1 MLAAYFSPTGT
12 TRKIVMALSVH
23 LKDAM
28 LNTMTN
34 AKTDIKRDTID
45 FTPLSERTSNE
56 EIRISSDELF
66 ILGIP
71 VYAGRV
77 PNVLLPYL
85 KRFKGDNTKAVI
97 VAVYGNRHYDDAL
110 MELSQLL
117 VSNGFDVIA
126 GCAFIGE
133 HAFSSV
139 LAAGRPDSNDLLA
152 CKRYA
157 YEIAKKLTHMASQRV
172 DDFIM
177 PGHSPLR
184 PYYRPVDDDGI
195 PFDFKR
201 IVPVTKTTC
210 IDCGLCAKI
219 CPVQSISDVDY
230 QTITGLCIKCCACVK
245 HCPVEAK
252 QFDDP
257 NFMKHKK
264 ELEVDFFSRR
274 SPECFL

>member
-1 MLAAYFSPTGT
+1 MELTA
-12 TRKIVMALSVH
+12 H

-28 LNTMTN
+28 NTEELIDLNEFEY
-34 AKTDIKRDTID
+34 KTID
-45 FTPLSERTSNE
+45 FTPLSERSSND
-56 EIRISSDELF
+56 EIRISCDELF

-85 KRFKGDNTKAVI
+85 KRYKGDRTKAVI
-97 VAVYGNRHYDDAL
+97 VTVYGNRHYDDAL

-133 HAFSSV
+133 HAFSNV
-139 LAAGRPDSNDLLA
+139 LAAGRPDTDDRQA
-152 CKRYA
+152 CKRFA
-157 YEIAKKLTHMASQRV
+157 YKIAKKLTQMNSHRV

-177 PGHSPLR
+177 PGKWPLR
-184 PYYRPVDDDGI
+184 PYYRPVDDDGVA
-195 PFDFKR
+195 FDFKR
-201 IVPVTKTTC
+201 IVPITMETC
-210 IDCGLCAKI
+210 IECGLCAEF
-219 CPVQSISDVDY
+219 CPVQSISFVDNR
-230 QTITGLCIKCCACVK
+230 TITGICIKCCACVK
-245 HCPVEAK
+245 NCPVGAK
-252 QFDDP
+252 HFDDP
-257 NFMKHKK
+257 NFLKHKK

>member
-12 TRKIVMALSVH
+12 TRKIVMALSAH

-28 LNTMTN
+28 TTN
-34 AKTDIKRDTID
+34 SELTNDIISIELKTID
-45 FTPLSERTSNE
+45 FTPLTERTSND
-56 EIRISSDELF
+56 EIRIKCDELF

-110 MELSQLL
+110 MELSQLF
-117 VSNGFDVIA
+117 VSNGFDVVA

-133 HAFSSV
+133 HAFSNV
-139 LAAGRPDSNDLLA
+139 LAAGRPDTEDLLL
-152 CKRYA
+152 CKQYA
-157 YEIAKKLTHMASQRV
+157 YEIANKLTNLESRCFM
-172 DDFIM
+172 I
-177 PGHSPLR
+177 PGQWPLR
-184 PYYRPVDDDGI
+184 PYYRPVDDDGAA
-195 PFDFKR
+195 FDFKR
-201 IVPVTKTTC
+201 IVPVTKSTC
-210 IDCGLCAKI
+210 IECGLCANL
-219 CPVQSISDVDY
+219 CPVQSISNSDNR
-230 QTITGLCIKCCACVK
+230 TITGMCIKCCACVK

-264 ELEVDFFSRR
+264 ELEVDFFCRR

>member
-1 MLAAYFSPTGT
+1 MN
-12 TRKIVMALSVH
+12 LSAH
-23 LKDAM
+23 LKEALDTEEM
-28 LNTMTN
+28 DDIN
-34 AKTDIKRDTID
+34 AFELKTID
-45 FTPLSERTSNE
+45 FTPLSERTTND
-56 EIRISSDELF
+56 EIRISCDELF

-133 HAFSSV
+133 HAFSNV
-139 LAAGRPDSNDLLA
+139 LAAGRPDTNDRLA
-152 CKRYA
+152 CKRFA
-157 YEIAKKLTHMASQRV
+157 YDIANKLKHMDSQRV
-172 DDFIM
+172 DEFIM
-177 PGHSPLR
+177 PGQWPLR
-184 PYYRPVDDDGI
+184 PYYRPVDDDGVA
-195 PFDFKR
+195 FDFKR
-201 IVPVTKTTC
+201 IVPITMATC
-210 IDCGLCAKI
+210 IECGLCAEI
-219 CPVQSISDVDY
+219 CPVQSISYLDY
-230 QTITGLCIKCCACVK
+230 RTNTGICIKCCACVK
-245 HCPVEAK
+245 HCPEGAK

-257 NFMKHKK
+257 NFLKHKK